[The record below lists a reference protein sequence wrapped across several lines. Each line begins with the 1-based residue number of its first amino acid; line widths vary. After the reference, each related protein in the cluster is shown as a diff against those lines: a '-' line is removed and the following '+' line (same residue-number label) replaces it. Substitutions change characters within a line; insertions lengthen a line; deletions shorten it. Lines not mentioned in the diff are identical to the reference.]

1 MSILGNVA
9 VNLIKSASLSGKGRS
24 GRGRS
29 VKGTRRERFSE
40 EEEPESLWGDP
51 NIVAAAVL
59 FAVWLLFVAIAA
71 AVAVSCG
78 AGFRDYVVVVLD
90 PWVYLM
96 IRLAVPCGPRG

>member
-1 MSILGNVA
+1 M
-9 VNLIKSASLSGKGRS
+9 
-24 GRGRS
+24 
-29 VKGTRRERFSE
+29 
-40 EEEPESLWGDP
+40 
-51 NIVAAAVL
+51 AAAVL
-59 FAVWLLFVAIAA
+59 FAVWLLFVALAA